1 MSVWNPGRRRIE
13 CSCRRTWEARLSRTI
28 AVVASECDFVLE
40 GLPRRM
46 DKLRVEMAAI
56 AMALSAG
63 GRINT

>member
-1 MSVWNPGRRRIE
+1 MSVWNPDVVGSNARVVGLGN
-13 CSCRRTWEARLSRTI
+13 RLSRTI
-28 AVVASECDFVLE
+28 AVVASDCDFVLE